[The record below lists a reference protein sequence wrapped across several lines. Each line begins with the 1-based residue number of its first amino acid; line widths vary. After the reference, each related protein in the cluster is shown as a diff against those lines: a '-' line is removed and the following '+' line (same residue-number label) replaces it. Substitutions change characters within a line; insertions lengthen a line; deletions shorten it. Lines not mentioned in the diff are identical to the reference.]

1 MFYIWGISGDDSG
14 EEILLETYFNGKYI
28 LMSHRA
34 LRFQNPQIS
43 KCYAETEIL
52 GSQEQEA
59 IKKEQNQKISWKL
72 STCTLLITAL
82 LWNLKEFKFLL
93 WSSHGNSNLENAFP
107 IQKKAS
113 DKTFAFQQSSV
124 FNKPIFPDVKQF
136 LNKFWNS
143 LSLHNDTLTKSNS
156 WTMSVNSGT
165 ATVNTLQLLKVF
177 SGFKI
182 DYTDCVKRTIELHA
196 CYRRTGLIDEPM
208 YWFCW
213 KKVLK
218 CCSVW

>member
-1 MFYIWGISGDDSG
+1 MKTVHLYSAYHS
-14 EEILLETYFNGKYI
+14 
-28 LMSHRA
+28 
-34 LRFQNPQIS
+34 
-43 KCYAETEIL
+43 
-52 GSQEQEA
+52 
-59 IKKEQNQKISWKL
+59 
-72 STCTLLITAL
+72 TAL
-82 LWNLKEFKFLL
+82 ESERVQIPALIFTRQFKSGKCF
-93 WSSHGNSNLENAFP
+93 SNSK
-107 IQKKAS
+107 KKAS
-113 DKTFAFQQSSV
+113 DKTFVFQQSSV
-124 FNKPIFPDVKQF
+124 FDKPIFPDVKQF

-177 SGFKI
+177 SGFEI
-182 DYTDCVKRTIELHA
+182 DYTDCVKRTIKLHA

-213 KKVLK
+213 EKVLK

>member
-14 EEILLETYFNGKYI
+14 EEILLETDFNGKYI

-107 IQKKAS
+107 IQKKSFWQNLCAPAELCFWQANIS
-113 DKTFAFQQSSV
+113 WCKTVSQQ
-124 FNKPIFPDVKQF
+124 I
-136 LNKFWNS
+136 
-143 LSLHNDTLTKSNS
+143 
-156 WTMSVNSGT
+156 
-165 ATVNTLQLLKVF
+165 LK
-177 SGFKI
+177 
-182 DYTDCVKRTIELHA
+182 
-196 CYRRTGLIDEPM
+196 
-208 YWFCW
+208 
-213 KKVLK
+213 
-218 CCSVW
+218 